1 MQEIRMAHNYDWSS
15 SYAGAVLEL
24 DQNILSRRILDA
36 EIAILRRTRE
46 PGLARREWQAMEV
59 AMDVLRDMR
68 MRRHMPLYQHR

>member
-1 MQEIRMAHNYDWSS
+1 MVHNYDWST
-15 SYAGAVLEL
+15 SYATAVLEL
-24 DQNILSRRILDA
+24 DQHNLSKRILDA
-36 EIAILRRTRE
+36 ELAILRRTHE